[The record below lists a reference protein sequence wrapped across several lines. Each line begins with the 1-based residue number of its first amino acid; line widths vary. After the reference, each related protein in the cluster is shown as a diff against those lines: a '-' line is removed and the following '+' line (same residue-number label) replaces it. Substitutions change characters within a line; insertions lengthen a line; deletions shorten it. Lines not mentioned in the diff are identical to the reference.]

1 MKFPLLSRDTP
12 REVLYASERTEASR
26 ALPGVTF
33 TVRRISAASRLDLIG
48 RLGALAAQLEMLRAS
63 ESLPDRVQAEAL
75 RIQIDREYL
84 LWGLSKLRGLRID
97 GAPADAEL
105 LFTNGP
111 EPLVREIVQCIRK
124 ECELDADERKN

>member
-12 REVLYASERTEASR
+12 REILYASERTEASR

-33 TVRRISAASRLDLIG
+33 TVRRISAANRLDLIG
-48 RLGALAAQLEMLRAS
+48 RLGELAAQLEMLRSS
-63 ESLPDRVQAEAL
+63 ELLPDRVQAEAL
-75 RIQIDREYL
+75 RIRIDREYL
-84 LWGLSKLRGLRID
+84 LWGLSKVSGLRID

-105 LFTNGP
+105 LFAHGP